1 MSTDA
6 QSQRPSLDA
15 TIAETLTA
23 AARRAAPGSDH
34 EHVELMAA
42 LSHACSGG
50 GRLRPQLLL
59 DTCRAL
65 GGDPDGPA
73 LHVAAAIEILHAA
86 FVLQDDVIDAD
97 PVRRGAPT
105 AHAALTTAALAE
117 GAPLR
122 GARRYGDA
130 GGTLAG
136 DLGLITALTAVL
148 RCGAPATT
156 VDRLVDLL
164 ESAVHASA
172 AGELADVAPTAVAP
186 AGGPSP
192 TPVTASLR
200 VAALKTSAYTT
211 ELPLRAGA
219 VLAGADEQVD
229 EALAA
234 VGRPLGIGF
243 QLLDD
248 LVGIFGDESRTGKS
262 ALSDLRDGARTGL
275 IAHAEPT
282 DAWPLLLPLIGDPDA
297 DESSLQEARR
307 LLEDCGARART
318 EALAEEQLDL
328 AVELAISSGV
338 PDGLVVVL
346 DATRRRMLETAH
358 AQLVGVREVGA

>member
-1 MSTDA
+1 MSTNA
-6 QSQRPSLDA
+6 QSQRSSLDA
-15 TIAETLTA
+15 TIADTLTA
-23 AARRAAPGSDH
+23 TIRRAAPGSDH
-34 EHVELMAA
+34 EHVELMNA
-42 LSHACSGG
+42 LSHTCSGG
-50 GRLRPQLLL
+50 GRLRPLLLL

-73 LHVAAAIEILHAA
+73 LRVAAAIEILHAA
-86 FVLQDDVIDAD
+86 FVLQDDVIDVD
-97 PVRRGAPT
+97 LVRRGAPT
-105 AHAALTTAALAE
+105 ANAALTAAALTE
-117 GAPLR
+117 GAPMR

-148 RCGAPATT
+148 RCGATATT

-164 ESAVHASA
+164 ENAVHASA
-172 AGELADVAPTAVAP
+172 AGELADVSPAAVAP
-186 AGGPSP
+186 PGGSSR
-192 TPVTASLR
+192 TPVTASVR

-219 VLAGADEQVD
+219 VLAGADEHVD

-275 IAHAEPT
+275 IAHAEST
-282 DAWPLLLPLIGDPDA
+282 DAWPLLLPLVGDPDA
-297 DESSLQEARR
+297 DEDSLREARR

-328 AVELAISSGV
+328 AVELAISSGL
-338 PDGLVVVL
+338 PHPLVVVL
-346 DATRRRMLETAH
+346 DTTRRRMLETAH
-358 AQLVGVREVGA
+358 GHLVGLREVGA